1 VSPCSPSRARLRAVD
16 ERRGPRRHRTTRRR
30 TQTFARAHAF
40 VRRRGAGD
48 GARSDSA
55 GEVSATRWVGGTGVG
70 RARWA
75 RRRREGG
82 GEAEDGSEASGE
94 RHSSPAS
101 TTTTR
106 KKDYYDILGVDF
118 EASEGEIRRAYL
130 KLALRSHPDK
140 HGDTAEAKAKFQ
152 EIGEAYHV
160 LSDAERR
167 LEYNE
172 SGEYAIDDFGLEEYL
187 KRFHSF
193 VLTSQGLSLGSTF
206 TGEDEDEEVQD
217 ELRAFLGFSA

>member
-1 VSPCSPSRARLRAVD
+1 MNGEDRGGTK
-16 ERRGPRRHRTTRRR
+16 RRGGGRKPSSFAGVELETEHEAE
-30 TQTFARAHAF
+30 ARAKSARRAGSEEPASGDAG
-40 VRRRGAGD
+40 VKEGARRRGA
-48 GARSDSA
+48 S
-55 GEVSATRWVGGTGVG
+55 
-70 RARWA
+70 
-75 RRRREGG
+75 
-82 GEAEDGSEASGE
+82 EDGSEASGE
-94 RHSSPAS
+94 RRSSPAS
-101 TTTTR
+101 TTTTTR

>member
-1 VSPCSPSRARLRAVD
+1 MNGEDRGGT
-16 ERRGPRRHRTTRRR
+16 ERRGGGHKPSRERTHSFGGVELETEHEAI
-30 TQTFARAHAF
+30 ARAKSA
-40 VRRRGAGD
+40 RRAGSEEPASGARGGVGD
-48 GARSDSA
+48 GAKEA
-55 GEVSATRWVGGTGVG
+55 
-70 RARWA
+70 A

-160 LSDAERR
+160 FSDAERR

>member
-1 VSPCSPSRARLRAVD
+1 MNGEDRGGT
-16 ERRGPRRHRTTRRR
+16 ERRGGGHKPSRERTHSFGGVELETEHEAI
-30 TQTFARAHAF
+30 ARAKSARRAGSEEPASGEAG
-40 VRRRGAGD
+40 VKEGARRRGA
-48 GARSDSA
+48 S
-55 GEVSATRWVGGTGVG
+55 
-70 RARWA
+70 
-75 RRRREGG
+75 
-82 GEAEDGSEASGE
+82 EDGSEASGE

>member
-1 VSPCSPSRARLRAVD
+1 MNGEDRGGT
-16 ERRGPRRHRTTRRR
+16 ERRGGGHKPSRERTHSFGGVELETEHEAI
-30 TQTFARAHAF
+30 ARAKSARRAGSEEPASGEAG
-40 VRRRGAGD
+40 VKEGARRRGA
-48 GARSDSA
+48 S
-55 GEVSATRWVGGTGVG
+55 
-70 RARWA
+70 
-75 RRRREGG
+75 
-82 GEAEDGSEASGE
+82 EDGSEASGE
-94 RHSSPAS
+94 RRSSPAS
-101 TTTTR
+101 TTTTTR